1 MKKYNNGDFTLKN
14 INEEVEL
21 YGWVSKKRNLGGLIF
36 IDLRDRSCIIQLV
49 VRPDN
54 AYYETASSLKN
65 ESVIK
70 VFGKVCERESKNL
83 NIKTGEIELIV
94 EKLEVLNLA
103 SDIPFEVSGDSKAL
117 EDTRLKYRYLDIRRD
132 NIKNNLILRHNV
144 TMITRNY
151 LSDLGFVEVETPILC
166 KSTPEGAR
174 DYLVPSRIFN
184 GKFYALPQSPQ
195 IYKQLLMIGGMEKYF
210 QIARCFRDE
219 DLRADRQ
226 PEFTQIDMEM
236 SFIEEEDIWNVVE
249 GLMQKI
255 FKEIKHIDLKPF
267 IRLTYNECMDK
278 YGSDKPDTR
287 FALLIQDITDVFKN
301 TTFEIFKNIINDNGV
316 INCLQLHSGAS
327 KLSRKDLDKL
337 TEFVKIYKAKALS
350 YLKYNN
356 GELSGSIAKVM
367 SDEEKQALI
376 SKLSLEE
383 DDIVLIVADK
393 YNIAKTSLG
402 ALRCKLGH
410 DFDLIDKNL
419 YNFLWVT
426 EFPMYEYS
434 EEEGRYVSAHHPF
447 TAPRTCDVDKLLTDK
462 PNCYSRA
469 YDLVLNGYE
478 LLSGSIR
485 IHDAV
490 MQSKVF
496 EAIGLSE
503 EEAKEKFGFFLEAF
517 KYGAP
522 PHGGVGIGLER
533 LIMLLADTD
542 NIRDVVAFPKTASAA
557 CLMSEAPNVVS
568 DKQLKDLGIALRD

>member
-36 IDLRDRSCIIQLV
+36 IDLRDRSGIIQLV

-54 AYYETASSLKN
+54 AYYEVASSLKN

-94 EKLEVLNLA
+94 EKLEVINLA
-103 SDIPFEVSGDSKAL
+103 SDIPFEISGDSKAL

-151 LSDLGFVEVETPILC
+151 LSDLGFIEVETPILC

-226 PEFTQIDMEM
+226 PEFTQIDIEM
-236 SFIEEEDIWNVVE
+236 SFIEEEDIWNIVE

-255 FKEIKHIDLKPF
+255 FKEIKHVDLKPF

-287 FALLIQDITDVFKN
+287 FALLIQDITDIFKN
-301 TTFEIFKNIINDNGV
+301 TTFEIFKNIINDDGV
-316 INCLQLHSGAS
+316 INCLQLHNGAS

-410 DFDLIDKNL
+410 DFDLIDKSL

-557 CLMSEAPNVVS
+557 CLMSEAPNIVS